1 MNSTSL
7 MWKIKEEAT
16 LLMDNFSLFLYEL
29 EVKLLG
35 MSPILNI
42 FYQTKS
48 DVTKMDGTKQFFL
61 TTLSCPLAFF

>member
-7 MWKIKEEAT
+7 MWKIKEEAM

-42 FYQTKS
+42 F
-48 DVTKMDGTKQFFL
+48 L
-61 TTLSCPLAFF
+61 TNKIGCDREEGGKLNSF